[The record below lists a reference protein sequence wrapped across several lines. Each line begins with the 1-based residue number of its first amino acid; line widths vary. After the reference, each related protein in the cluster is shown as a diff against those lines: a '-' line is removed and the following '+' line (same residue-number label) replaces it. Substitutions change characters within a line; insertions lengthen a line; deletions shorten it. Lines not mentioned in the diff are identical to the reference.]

1 MVRWNELTTKKG
13 GSIVFVFEDEKESK
27 PIIDRQYTHRK
38 LQKKSREKIQ
48 FLGID
53 PGKGGIVYVLMNSD
67 GVGRYL
73 GKSAYEAWEKQEEKN
88 WFHRKTPSI
97 LGEIMEKMM
106 IASVLSEIFGG
117 EIDLDLDDSDC
128 SGPTEEE
135 MKEIKA
141 IGISDEERKKIVISG
156 DCIICQNPI
165 CPIRHASFNMSLFR
179 EKYKK

>member
-13 GSIVFVFEDEKESK
+13 GSIVFVFEDEKETKS
-27 PIIDRQYTHRK
+27 IINKQYTHRK
-38 LQKKSREKIQ
+38 LQKKCREKIQ

-53 PGKGGIVYVLMNSD
+53 SGSGSTVYVLMNSE

-73 GKSAYEAWEKQEEKN
+73 DKSAYEAWEKQEKKD
-88 WFHRKTPSI
+88 WFHRKMPSI

-117 EIDLDLDDSDC
+117 DIDLDLDDSDC

-141 IGISDEERKKIVISG
+141 IGISDEEREKIAKDG
-156 DCIICQNPI
+156 NCQICQAKS
-165 CPIRHASFNMSLFR
+165 CLLRKASFDMSLFR
-179 EKYKK
+179 EEFKK